1 MNKLR
6 NALMIATIVAAPLSA
21 MAQPISGLYVGA
33 GVGYNYMTDWKL
45 KNGTNAKLRTDG
57 GFVGLGSVGYGF
69 GNGLRA
75 EIEGNFRSQGTK
87 VVGARGFGGGG
98 TVRTYGAM
106 FNALYDI
113 ETGMGF
119 TPYVGLGGGY
129 VWQDLQNGTFYAT
142 NGAGTANFKN
152 QSIGGFA
159 AQGIVGVALPIPAVP
174 GLAVTLEGR
183 MLADLSDTK
192 FKFNGSNGVRGGATK
207 LMEQYNYSGLVGVR
221 YAFNAPAPA
230 PMAPAPVAAPAPAPA
245 RTYLVFFDWDRSD
258 LTARAR
264 QIIAEA
270 AQASTRVATTRIEV
284 DGHADKSGTPAYN
297 QGLSMRRAQAV
308 AGELVRLGVARTAI
322 DIQAFGDTKPLVPTA
337 AGVREPQN
345 RRVEIILK

>member
-1 MNKLR
+1 MNTLR

-21 MAQPISGLYVGA
+21 MAQPINGLYVGA
-33 GVGYNYMTDWKL
+33 GLGYNHMTDWKL
-45 KNGTNAKLRTDG
+45 KNGTNGKFRTDG
-57 GFVGLGSVGYGF
+57 GFVGLGSVGWGF

-75 EIEGNFRSQGTK
+75 EIEGNFRTQGTK
-87 VVGARGFGGGG
+87 IVGAPGFSGGG

-106 FNALYDI
+106 VNALYDI
-113 ETGMGF
+113 QLGLPI

-129 VWQDLQNGTFYAT
+129 VWQDIQNGTFYAT
-142 NGAGTANFKN
+142 NGAGTATFKN
-152 QSIGGFA
+152 QSVGGWA
-159 AQGIVGVALPIPAVP
+159 VQGIVGAAYPIAAGP
-174 GLAVTLEGR
+174 GLALTVEGR
-183 MLADLSDTK
+183 MLTDISDTK
-192 FKFNGSNGVRGGATK
+192 FKFTGSSGVRSGATK

-221 YAFNAPAPA
+221 YAFGAPAPA
-230 PMAPAPVAAPAPAPA
+230 PVAPAPVAAPAPAPS
-245 RTYLVFFDWDRSD
+245 RTYLVFFDWDRAD

-284 DGHADKSGTPAYN
+284 DGHADRSGTAVYN

-308 AGELVRLGVARTAI
+308 AGELVRLGVARNSI
-322 DIQAFGDTKPLVPTA
+322 DIMAFGDTKPLVPTA

>member
-1 MNKLR
+1 MTKLR

-21 MAQPISGLYVGA
+21 MAQPINGLYVGA

-45 KNGTNAKLRTDG
+45 KNGTNAKYRTDG

-75 EIEGNFRSQGTK
+75 EIEGNFRSQGTQ
-87 VVGARGFGGGG
+87 VVGARNFSGGG
-98 TVRTYGAM
+98 TVRTYGVMA
-106 FNALYDI
+106 NVLYDI
-113 ETGMGF
+113 QTGLPF
-119 TPYVGLGGGY
+119 VPYVGLGGGY

-142 NGAGTANFKN
+142 NGPGRANFKN
-152 QSIGGFA
+152 ETIGGFA
-159 AQGIVGVALPIPAVP
+159 VQGILGAAFPIAAVP
-174 GLAVTLEGR
+174 GLAVTVEGR
-183 MLADLSDTK
+183 ALVDVSDTK
-192 FKFNGSNGVRGGATK
+192 FKFTGAGGGVRNGASK
-207 LMEQYNYSGLVGVR
+207 FMEQYNYSGLVGVR
-221 YAFNAPAPA
+221 YNFGVQ
-230 PMAPAPVAAPAPAPA
+230 PAPVAPVPIAAPAPAPA
-245 RTYLVFFDWDRSD
+245 RTYLVFFDWDRAD

-297 QGLSMRRAQAV
+297 QRLSMRRAQAV
-308 AGELVRLGVARTAI
+308 AGELVRLGVTRSAI